1 MRIVIFV
8 TANRG
13 GKAEGEEGRQD
24 GKSYLLLVTES
35 WLHMQVDH
43 TENRN
48 QSLPAGLCFFYLY
61 GIDLILH

>member
-24 GKSYLLLVTES
+24 GKSYLLLVTGS
-35 WLHMQVDH
+35 GF
-43 TENRN
+43 TC
-48 QSLPAGLCFFYLY
+48 QSITQKIEISPFQPGFVFSICME
-61 GIDLILH
+61 LI